1 MQEDMMRSCT
11 LLRLLLLLLPGL
23 LRALLLDGTACCTFA
38 ASGEA
43 ACLPL
48 PATGAVLCAD

>member
-1 MQEDMMRSCT
+1 MTRSCT